1 MAPSQK
7 PTLKQALLLTVGGIF
22 FAFFSCVGALVNIGG
37 NGAGNV
43 LTELGFAGFA
53 LGLLVT
59 IVGIVL
65 LLWIAFR
72 PFFRKQQPP
81 PTEPTVQVNEPRTTG
96 VNESAPVDPLT
107 RRDPES

>member
-1 MAPSQK
+1 MAPAEK
-7 PTLKQALLLTVGGIF
+7 PTLKQALLITVGGFF

-37 NGAGNV
+37 NGSGNV

-53 LGLLVT
+53 LGLLAT

-72 PFFRKQQPP
+72 PFFRKQPP
-81 PTEPTVQVNEPRTTG
+81 APTEPAVHLQEPG
-96 VNESAPVDPLT
+96 AVDPLT
-107 RRDPES
+107 RRDPEP